1 MTDAAQLF
9 IESHLD
15 DIDTDNWLKVFEDVY
30 AYLDI
35 DTSIEVFEAL
45 IEALDPDTC
54 EKIDQARHSLFWKT
68 FEEILAEIKADKIN
82 LNSILLR
89 YENYYGM
96 SQADARNVLFEEDGL
111 NWTFM
116 KGNYYLET

>member
-15 DIDTDNWLKVFEDVY
+15 DIDTDNWPKFFDDLY

-35 DTSIEVFEAL
+35 DTSVEVVEAL
-45 IEALDPDTC
+45 IEALDPNDW
-54 EKIDQARHSLFWKT
+54 EKIDQARYSAFWKT
-68 FEEILAEIKADKIN
+68 FEEILSEIKTDKIN
-82 LNSILLR
+82 LNSILFR

-96 SQADARNVLFEEDGL
+96 SQADARNVLFEEPDL
-111 NWTFM
+111 NWIFE
-116 KGNYYLET
+116 KGNYYLEI

>member
-15 DIDTDNWLKVFEDVY
+15 DIDTENWLKFFEDIY

-68 FEEILAEIKADKIN
+68 FEEILSEINTEKIN
-82 LNSILLR
+82 MNSILFR

-96 SQADARNVLFEEDGL
+96 SFSDARNVFLEEDGL